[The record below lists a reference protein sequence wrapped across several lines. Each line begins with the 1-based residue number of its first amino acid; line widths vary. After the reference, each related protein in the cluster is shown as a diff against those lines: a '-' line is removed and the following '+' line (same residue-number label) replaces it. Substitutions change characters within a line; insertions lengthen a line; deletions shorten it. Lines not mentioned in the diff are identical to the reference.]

1 MTLHA
6 AALATALWGV
16 NYYAPFSLDYT
27 SLVEDRADIH
37 AVMREDVAHFR
48 RLGVDLLRVHCFN
61 RQISDEEGHFIDNEH
76 VALMDELMALCASNG
91 IRTVLTPIAWWWCGS
106 RPEDRTGFSARHEMR
121 ELTRDRNLWK
131 VQARYLGEFAAHT
144 NRFTGHRYAD
154 DPCVH
159 AFELINEPLYDKW
172 YPVGKITEYVN
183 TLAAGLRSSGTKK
196 PVFFN
201 SWHDSNAAV
210 EVADVDGATANIFPT
225 GLLGREELEGP
236 QLSKVTKTT
245 MCPEK
250 FTRPIRK
257 MVYEF
262 EAADTPGSYMY
273 PAMARLFRHEG
284 MEAAALFQYD
294 PMRLADRNA
303 DWQTHYF
310 NLVYTPAKAISFI
323 IAGEAFRALPEGC
336 TFETNAVRMSFGP
349 FLVDAIRDL
358 SQMITETAYMYSNDP
373 VSPPIDVVRLKHVY
387 GCGRSSVAASSG
399 NGAYFLDRLA
409 PGKWRLQ
416 LYPSV
421 FRQENPYRGGTS
433 KKCVVLDDRIDFTVA
448 LPDLGPRTTL
458 TLNPGEYVLMR
469 GSGDVVAERC
479 EQSVDPAMRYVAP
492 PPDEVRPYAYL
503 KAVET
508 QYRQGRAFDVR
519 TEFVGTNQLDL
530 VFAAEHGG
538 ARKTLAAT
546 QPFTTVPGDFLSE
559 GVWRL
564 SLLDRPD
571 ADEAAALDGRLEIVT
586 AARQWNL
593 FDVRRAIWRKAWLPT
608 GGWACGVKGA
618 DGEPAF
624 RLSARNLVDAEVM
637 SVGVKSGL
645 GRFREQ
651 FPEAG
656 IPTAFI
662 VRCRRG
668 EPETRRAEIVFILR
682 NGQPW
687 GCNIELP
694 ERWSDVR
701 VPVERLRYFAHWKPS
716 CPYLE
721 GDRPDLRDTR
731 EIRLCFGR
739 WLFPKEAHGCRHA
752 VELSAVHVEEK
763 TRNSL

>member
-1 MTLHA
+1 MTACA

-16 NYYAPFSLDYT
+16 NYYAPFSLDYN
-27 SLVEDRADIH
+27 SLVEDGADIH

-48 RLGVDLLRVHCFN
+48 RLGVDLLRVHCFD
-61 RQISDEEGHFIDNEH
+61 RQISDAEGRFIDNEH
-76 VALMDELMALCASNG
+76 VALLDELMALCASNG

-106 RPEDRTGFSARHEMR
+106 RPEDKTGFSARYEMR
-121 ELTRDRNLWK
+121 ELTRNRDLWK
-131 VQARYLGEFAAHT
+131 VQARYLGEFASHT
-144 NRFTGHRYAD
+144 NRFTGCRYAD
-154 DPCVH
+154 DPCVY
-159 AFELINEPLYDKW
+159 AFELINEPLYDKE
-172 YPVGKITEYVN
+172 YPASKITEYVN
-183 TLAAGLRSSGTKK
+183 ALAAGIRSSGTKK

-210 EVADVDGATANIFPT
+210 EAADVDGATANIYPT
-225 GLLGREELEGP
+225 GLVRREELEGP

-310 NLVYTPAKAISFI
+310 NLVYTPAKAISFL
-323 IAGEAFRALPEGC
+323 IAGEAFRSLPEGC
-336 TFETNAVRMSFGP
+336 AFETNSVRMSFGP
-349 FLVDAIRDL
+349 FLVDAERDL
-358 SQMITETAYMYSNDP
+358 SQIVTETAYMYSNDP
-373 VSPPIDVVRLKHVY
+373 VSPPIDAARLERVY

-433 KKCVVLDDRIDFTVA
+433 KKCVVLGDRIDFTVA
-448 LPDLGPRTTL
+448 LPDLGPRATL
-458 TLNPGEYVLMR
+458 TLDPGEYVLMH
-469 GSGDVVAERC
+469 GTGGAVAERC
-479 EQSVDPAMRYVAP
+479 ERGEDTSMRYVAP
-492 PPDEVRPYAYL
+492 APDESRPYAYL
-503 KAVET
+503 KTIET
-508 QYRQGRAFDVR
+508 QYRKGRVFGVR
-519 TEFVGTNQLDL
+519 TEFTGTNRLDL
-530 VFAAEHGG
+530 IFTAERGG
-538 ARKTLAAT
+538 ARKVLAAT
-546 QPFTTVPGDFLSE
+546 RPFTTVPGGFLSE

-564 SLLDRPD
+564 SLLDRP
-571 ADEAAALDGRLEIVT
+571 AAGDTATFDGRLEIVSE
-586 AARQWNL
+586 ARYWNL
-593 FDVRRAIWRKAWLPT
+593 FDVRRAIWRKAWLAT
-608 GGWACGVKGA
+608 GGWACGVKGP

-624 RLSARNLVDAEVM
+624 RLSARNLIEAEVM
-637 SVGVKSGL
+637 SVGVQSGL

-656 IPTAFI
+656 IPTTFI
-662 VRCRRG
+662 MRCRRG
-668 EPETRRAEIVFILR
+668 EAETRRVEIVFILG

-716 CPYLE
+716 CPYNE
-721 GDRPDLRDTR
+721 SDRPDLRDTK

-739 WLFPKEAHGCRHA
+739 WLFPKEAYGFRHA
-752 VELSAVHVEEK
+752 VELSAVRVEA
-763 TRNSL
+763 RDLP